1 MLVRLERSED
11 SLLLVDVD
19 GKVVASSEANRLTG
33 YQRHVGAVCAV
44 AKRGFGYWHR
54 RRYHTRPN
62 RGGLQKKG
70 LKVLTLTVLQVA
82 SVLFAST
89 RNFFV
94 QCDWTLKKLFKEGR
108 RIDGTIMTKW
118 LE

>member
-1 MLVRLERSED
+1 MERSED
-11 SLLLVDVD
+11 SFLLAEVDR
-19 GKVVASSEANRLTG
+19 KVVASSDVNRLMG
-33 YQRHVGAVCAV
+33 YQRHVGAVCAM

-54 RRYHTRPN
+54 RRYHTRPS

-70 LKVLTLTVLQVA
+70 LEVLTLTVLQVTRA
-82 SVLFAST
+82 LFASK
-89 RNFFV
+89 RNFLV

-108 RIDGTIMTKW
+108 RIDETIMTKW